1 MNLTCLIVE
10 DLPVAAEYLK
20 RCCEKTGQLEV
31 KAQCGTVNDAIHFLG
46 EHAVDLIFLDVE
58 IPGGLGFQ
66 VLDNLSYSP
75 QVILTTSKIEY
86 AYNGFEYNVTDFLKK
101 PFTFQ
106 RFQEAMRKVNLVSTS
121 RQPAPAPAGGNGED
135 HIFIKSDGKLVR
147 LKNEDILYIESMGDY
162 VKFVSAERK
171 YVALNTIK
179 NLETKVNAQHFL
191 KVHRSYIVNIDKV
204 DNIRENTLYIR
215 GAEIPVSK
223 ACKAEVIKRFR
234 IV

>member
-1 MNLTCLIVE
+1 MNLSCLIVE
-10 DLPVAAEYLK
+10 DLPVAAEYLR
-20 RCCEKTGQLEV
+20 RCCDKTGQLEV
-31 KAQCGTVNDAIHFLG
+31 KAQCGTVDEATSFLR

-66 VLDNLSYSP
+66 VLDQLSYSP

-86 AYNGFEYNVTDFLKK
+86 AYNGFEYSVTDFLKK

-106 RFQEAMRKVNLVSTS
+106 RFQEAMRKVDMVASSKKSTPK
-121 RQPAPAPAGGNGED
+121 QEEGED

-147 LKNEDILYIESMGDY
+147 LRNDDILYIESMGDY
-162 VKFVSAERK
+162 VKFVSSGKK

-179 NLETKVNAQHFL
+179 NLETKVNARHFL

-204 DNIRENTLYIR
+204 DNIRENTLYIK

-223 ACKAEVIKRFR
+223 ACKAEVIRRFK

>member
-1 MNLTCLIVE
+1 MNLSCLIVE

-31 KAQCGTVNDAIHFLG
+31 KAQCGTVDEAISFLRD
-46 EHAVDLIFLDVE
+46 HAVDLIFLDVE

-66 VLDNLSYSP
+66 VLDHLSYSP

-86 AYNGFEYNVTDFLKK
+86 AYNGFEYSVTDFLKK

-106 RFQEAMRKVNLVSTS
+106 RFQEAMRKVDLVASS
-121 RQPAPAPAGGNGED
+121 KIPAQQQQQGED

-147 LKNEDILYIESMGDY
+147 LRNDDILYIESMGDY
-162 VKFVSAERK
+162 VKFVSPEKK

-179 NLETKVNAQHFL
+179 NLETKVNARHFL

-204 DNIRENTLYIR
+204 DNLRENTLFIK
-215 GAEIPVSK
+215 GVEIPVSK
-223 ACKAEVIKRFR
+223 ACKAEVIRRFR

>member
-1 MNLTCLIVE
+1 MNLSCLIVE

-31 KAQCGTVNDAIHFLG
+31 KAQCGTVDEAINFLR

-66 VLDNLSYSP
+66 VLDHLSYSP

-86 AYNGFEYNVTDFLKK
+86 AYNGFEYSVTDFLKK

-106 RFQEAMRKVNLVSTS
+106 RFQEAMRKVDLAASS
-121 RQPAPAPAGGNGED
+121 KKPAQLPKEGED
-135 HIFIKSDGKLVR
+135 HIFIKSDGRLVR
-147 LKNEDILYIESMGDY
+147 LRNDDILYIESMGDY
-162 VKFVSAERK
+162 VKFVSLEKK

-179 NLETKVNAQHFL
+179 NLETKVNARHFL

-204 DNIRENTLYIR
+204 DNIRENTLFIK

-223 ACKAEVIKRFR
+223 ACKAEVIKRFK

>member
-1 MNLTCLIVE
+1 MNLSCLIVE

-31 KAQCGTVNDAIHFLG
+31 KAQCGTVDEAISFLR

-66 VLDNLSYSP
+66 VLDHLSYSP

-86 AYNGFEYNVTDFLKK
+86 AYNGFEYSVTDFLRK

-106 RFQEAMRKVNLVSTS
+106 RFQEAMRKVDIASS
-121 RQPAPAPAGGNGED
+121 KKPAQQSPEGED

-147 LKNEDILYIESMGDY
+147 LRNDDILYIESMGDY
-162 VKFVSAERK
+162 VKFVSSEKK

-179 NLETKVNAQHFL
+179 NLETKVNARHFL

-204 DNIRENTLYIR
+204 DNLRENTLSIK
-215 GAEIPVSK
+215 GVEIPVSK
-223 ACKAEVIKRFR
+223 ACKAEVVKRFK

>member
-31 KAQCGTVNDAIHFLG
+31 KAQCGTVDEAINFLR

-106 RFQEAMRKVNLVSTS
+106 RFQEAMRKVNLSAST
-121 RQPAPAPAGGNGED
+121 RQPAPKTDNGED

-147 LKNEDILYIESMGDY
+147 LKNDDILYIESMGDY
-162 VKFVSAERK
+162 VKFVSAEKK

-179 NLETKVNAQHFL
+179 NLETKVNTQHFL

-204 DNIRENTLYIR
+204 DNIRENTLFIK

-223 ACKAEVIKRFR
+223 ACKAEVIRRFK

>member
-1 MNLTCLIVE
+1 MNLSCLIVE
-10 DLPVAAEYLK
+10 DLPVAAEYLR
-20 RCCEKTGQLEV
+20 RCCDKTGQLEV
-31 KAQCGTVNDAIHFLG
+31 KAQCGTVDEAVGFLR

-66 VLDNLSYSP
+66 VLDQLSYSP

-86 AYNGFEYNVTDFLKK
+86 AYNGFEYSVTDFLKK

-106 RFQEAMRKVNLVSTS
+106 RFQEAMRKVDMFASPKK
-121 RQPAPAPAGGNGED
+121 PAPQHEED

-147 LKNEDILYIESMGDY
+147 LRNDDILYIESMGDY
-162 VKFVSAERK
+162 VKFVSSDKK

-179 NLETKVNAQHFL
+179 NLETKVNARHFL

-204 DNIRENTLYIR
+204 DNIRENTLFIK

-223 ACKAEVIKRFR
+223 AFKAEVIRRFK

>member
-31 KAQCGTVNDAIHFLG
+31 TAHCGTVDEAIHFLRD
-46 EHAVDLIFLDVE
+46 HAVDLIFLDVE

-106 RFQEAMRKVNLVSTS
+106 RFQEALRKVNLSAST
-121 RQPAPAPAGGNGED
+121 RQPAPKADNGED

-147 LKNEDILYIESMGDY
+147 LKNDDILYIESMGDY
-162 VKFVSAERK
+162 VKFVSAEKK

-204 DNIRENTLYIR
+204 DNIRENTLFIK

-223 ACKAEVIKRFR
+223 ACKAEVIKRFK
-234 IV
+234 II

>member
-1 MNLTCLIVE
+1 MNFTCLIVE

-20 RCCEKTGQLEV
+20 RCCEKTGQLDV
-31 KAQCGTVNDAIHFLG
+31 TAQCGTVDEAIDFLR
-46 EHAVDLIFLDVE
+46 EHVVDLIFLDVE

-106 RFQEAMRKVNLVSTS
+106 RFQEAMRKINLSAS
-121 RQPAPAPAGGNGED
+121 ARQPAPKADNGED

-147 LKNEDILYIESMGDY
+147 LKNDDILYIESMGDY
-162 VKFVSAERK
+162 VKFVSAEKK

-204 DNIRENTLYIR
+204 DNIRENTLFIK

-223 ACKAEVIKRFR
+223 ACKAEVIKRFK